1 MARIEQRTRA
11 AASQREQAEA
21 TLRHVPCCARWTASF
36 RECGHEGQLTLRP
49 EDVARSEVFFN
60 STGCWV

>member
-21 TLRHVPCCARWTASF
+21 TLRHMRCGARWMASF
-36 RECGHEGQLTLRP
+36 RESGHEGHATLRP